1 MANLELSR
9 RDRQADMM
17 HKRELKEKELKLE
30 EAKLEARERAEIT
43 RKEESEAQR
52 KSEFQKND
60 ALSSMVSQQAQIL
73 PMLMTTM
80 GEIAK
85 FVSRN

>member
-1 MANLELSR
+1 MVVRRKAKKPQFAPAAFAQQCMANSELSR

-30 EAKLEARERAEIT
+30 EAKLQARERAEIT

-52 KSEFQKND
+52 KSESQKND
-60 ALSSMVSQQAQIL
+60 ALFSMVS
-73 PMLMTTM
+73 
-80 GEIAK
+80 
-85 FVSRN
+85 